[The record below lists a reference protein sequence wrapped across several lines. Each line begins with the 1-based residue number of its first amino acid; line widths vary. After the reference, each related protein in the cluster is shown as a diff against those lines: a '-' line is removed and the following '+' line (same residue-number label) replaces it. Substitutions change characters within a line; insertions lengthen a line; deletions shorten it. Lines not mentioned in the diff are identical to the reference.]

1 MGWHGMNMD
10 MNMNMNVDML
20 LNKMCCR
27 DLFSCEKNRET
38 TDAGSRFYALHQ
50 CFCSSS
56 SSSTKNM
63 TRWHDPT
70 RTFFGGSDSQ
80 RSIIYVR
87 GKCIDVTDRQEAVD
101 GFGRRWSEVGGRFH
115 M

>member
-1 MGWHGMNMD
+1 MGWHG

-20 LNKMCCR
+20 LITTCCR
-27 DLFSCEKNRET
+27 YLFSCEENRET
-38 TDAGSRFYALHQ
+38 TGAGSHFYALHQ
-50 CFCSSS
+50 CFFSSS

-63 TRWHDPT
+63 TRWLDPT
-70 RTFFGGSDSQ
+70 RTFFWGSDSQ
-80 RSIIYVR
+80 RSILYVR

-101 GFGRRWSEVGGRFH
+101 GFGRRWSEFGGRFH

>member
-1 MGWHGMNMD
+1 MVWHGMDIN
-10 MNMNMNVDML
+10 ML
-20 LNKMCCR
+20 LTKTCCR
-27 DLFSCEKNRET
+27 YLFSCEKKRET
-38 TDAGSRFYALHQ
+38 TGVGSHFYALHQ
-50 CFCSSS
+50 CFFPPPPPPQ
-56 SSSTKNM
+56 NM
-63 TRWHDPT
+63 TRWLDPT

-101 GFGRRWSEVGGRFH
+101 GFGRDGQSLGRRFH